1 MRRKIFSHSDEEL
14 IDQVLNRASYGTLA
28 LYDRKPFAI
37 PLNFSWFKKKIVF
50 HGALKGRKAKVLL
63 ESPEV
68 GFTVVEEYSY
78 IPSYFTPE
86 NNSACPATQFFK
98 SVMLE
103 GKAKR
108 ITGRD
113 EMAEALES
121 LMQKHQPEK
130 MYVDWKHEM
139 YDKSLE
145 GVLVMEII
153 PTSIS
158 AKFKF
163 GQNEK
168 REKME
173 YTLEMLEERG
183 TDLDLETI
191 RWIKRF
197 ST

>member
-1 MRRKIFSHSDEEL
+1 MRRKIFSNSDEEL
-14 IDQVLNRASYGTLA
+14 IDDILNRVSYGTLA
-28 LYDRKPFAI
+28 MYDGTPYAI
-37 PLNFSWFKKKIVF
+37 PVNFSWFKKRIIF
-50 HGALKGRKAKVLL
+50 HGALKGRKAKILL

-68 GFTVVEEYSY
+68 AFTVVEEYSY

-86 NNSACPATQFFK
+86 NSSACPATQFFK

-103 GKAKR
+103 GHANR
-108 ITGRD
+108 ITGRG

-130 MYVDWKHEM
+130 KYVDWKHEM

-173 YTLEMLEERG
+173 HTLKMLEDRG

-191 RWIKRF
+191 KWIKRF
-197 ST
+197 SD